1 MLVLA
6 IDLPIVISVAS
17 AITAV
22 SALGLTI
29 YQQLWRSPKLT
40 LAIALDPDHGD
51 LVTLRP
57 VANGEGAEVRERD
70 ATEHWARLRVLNA
83 KRKHSARK
91 AEVLYIGRRSKGALS
106 IDPRPLRFTAT
117 SENLNHS
124 DILAMGADKP
134 ALKATVPPGV
144 FRHVDFIAASISPSV
159 MTRVR
164 GKPRLAVWP
173 GPGIDLEEGL
183 HEIYLAVAA
192 ADTDAVFYR
201 IEVSI
206 AHSWTDDA
214 AEWWSSKVVLSPL
227 ERLTARDR
235 KKLLS

>member
-1 MLVLA
+1 MPVFA
-6 IDLPIVISVAS
+6 IDLSVVISVAS

-22 SALGLTI
+22 TALGLTI

-40 LAIALDPDHGD
+40 LALDLDPECGD
-51 LVTLRP
+51 LVTLAP
-57 VANGEGAEVRERD
+57 VADRSEAEVQERD
-70 ATEHWARLRVLNA
+70 TTEHWARLRVLNA

-91 AEVLYIGRRSKGALS
+91 VEVLYIGRRSNGTLS

-144 FRHVDFIAASISPSV
+144 FRQVDLIAASISPLV
-159 MTRVR
+159 MTRMR

-173 GPGIDLEEGL
+173 GPGIRLEEGL
-183 HEIYLAVAA
+183 HELYLAVAA
-192 ADTDAVFYR
+192 VDTDAVFYR
-201 IEVSI
+201 IEVGI
-206 AHSWTDDA
+206 VHGWTDDA
-214 AEWWSSKVVLSPL
+214 AEWWGSKVKLSQL
-227 ERLTARDR
+227 QRLSAGERERL
-235 KKLLS
+235 LG

>member
-1 MLVLA
+1 MPILA
-6 IDLPIVISVAS
+6 VDLPVAISVAS

-22 SALGLTI
+22 SALALTI

-40 LAIALDPDHGD
+40 LALNLDRECGD
-51 LVTLRP
+51 LVTLAP
-57 VANGEGAEVRERD
+57 VAVGGTEVKERD
-70 ATEHWARLRVLNA
+70 TTEHWARLRVLNA

-91 AEVLYIGRRSKGALS
+91 VEVLYIGRRSNGALS
-106 IDPRPLRFTAT
+106 IDPRPLRFTGT

-144 FRHVDFIAASISPSV
+144 FRQVDFIAASMSPSV
-159 MTRVR
+159 MTRMR

-173 GPGIDLEEGL
+173 GPGIELEEGH

-192 ADTDAVFYR
+192 VDTDAVFYR
-201 IEVSI
+201 IDVGI
-206 AHSWTDDA
+206 VHGWTDHAPD
-214 AEWWSSKVVLSPL
+214 WWGSRVVLSPL
-227 ERLTARDR
+227 VRLSARDR
-235 KKLLS
+235 ERLLA